1 MEPAVATY
9 EPRDPSHT
17 VLYHVIADHLETFL
31 ASLDADPDAKGLPAY
46 VQREFDAYLQCGILA
61 HGFLRLGCDTCPKEL
76 LLPFS
81 CKRRGFC
88 PSCAARRMA
97 QTAAH
102 LVECVIPWVPT
113 RQWVVSVPVPLR
125 YWMAASQDL
134 TAHVHT
140 IIRTTIGQYDV
151 NQAVTRGCE
160 RANLQPGSVTFIQR
174 FGSAINLNLHFH
186 CVFMEGVYLDRTA
199 AGRKPRFVKV
209 EPPSDADIATV
220 LQKISHRVIR
230 KLRRLGYLEASMEAP
245 VATGYDPL
253 RDTAPELARTMAAS
267 VQQRIAFGERA
278 GQHVRRIGSGFGDA
292 DEAPR
297 LTGPRC
303 ASVHGFSLHANTQI
317 PAHRRD
323 QLECLIRYT
332 ARGAVSL
339 ERLQAEANGDLLY
352 TFTHPWSDGTTGI
365 RLSPLELLEKL
376 AALVP
381 LPHVHLVRYGGC
393 LAPHSHLRGA
403 IRPTPRQQGL
413 DGAETHP
420 GTPYWPW
427 ARLLGRVFGLEMATC
442 PFCRRG
448 TLRLIAVITQ
458 ESVITRILRHL
469 QLASVPPPIAPAG
482 YRQACSVFDE
492 ADDPWRRPIGDG
504 RAEPVHARVPSSLP
518 CLPPPAMPRP
528 APPEHPGD
536 APQTSPAS

>member
-1 MEPAVATY
+1 MAPALATY
-9 EPRDPSHT
+9 APRDPSHT
-17 VLYHVIADHLETFL
+17 VLYTVIADHLETFL
-31 ASLDADPDAKGLPAY
+31 ASLDTDPDATGLPAY
-46 VQREFDAYLQCGILA
+46 VEREFYAYLQCGILA

-125 YWMAASQDL
+125 YWMASSQDL
-134 TAHVHT
+134 TAQVHT
-140 IIRTTIGQYDV
+140 IIRTTIGQYYV
-151 NQAVTRGCE
+151 NQAVTRGFE

-174 FGSAINLNLHFH
+174 FGSALNLHLHFH
-186 CVFMEGVYLDRTA
+186 ILFLEGVYLDRTEA
-199 AGRKPRFVKV
+199 SLKPRFLTV
-209 EPPSDADIATV
+209 EPPSDADVANV
-220 LQKISHRVIR
+220 MQKISHRVIR
-230 KLRRLGYLEASMEAP
+230 KLRHLGYLEAGGDP
-245 VATGYDPL
+245 VMATGYDPL
-253 RDTAPELARTMAAS
+253 GEDAPELARTMAAS

-278 GQHVRRIGSGFGDA
+278 GQQVRRIGSGFGHEGEHPA
-292 DEAPR
+292 

-303 ASVHGFSLHANTQI
+303 ARVHGFSLHANTEI

-323 QLECLIRYT
+323 QLERLIRYT
-332 ARGAVSL
+332 GRGAVSL
-339 ERLQAEANGDLLY
+339 ERLQEDANGDLVY

-365 RLSPLELLEKL
+365 TLSPLELLEKL

-381 LPHVHLVRYGGC
+381 LPRVHLVRYGGC

-413 DGAETHP
+413 DGEEAHT

-427 ARLLGRVFGLEMATC
+427 ARLLGRVFGLEMRTC

-448 TLRLIAVITQ
+448 TLRLIAVIAQ

-469 QLASVPPPIAPAG
+469 QLASVPPPIAPARA
-482 YRQACSVFDE
+482 RQERFTFA
-492 ADDPWRRPIGDG
+492 
-504 RAEPVHARVPSSLP
+504 
-518 CLPPPAMPRP
+518 
-528 APPEHPGD
+528 
-536 APQTSPAS
+536 